1 MLRYEELIKAATGR
15 APFDLLI
22 ENTQLVNVYTGEIY
36 QAVIGILED
45 RIAYVGE
52 YSKNLRSKRRFNAHG
67 EYAIPGLID
76 SHLHIESSMVTPPRF
91 AEAVLPHGTTTVAI
105 DPHEIANVLGMKG
118 VRMMLDS
125 SRKLP
130 LKVHILVP
138 TCVPSIPEVET
149 AGAEFNADDVAE
161 MLSWDRVIGLAEVMD
176 YEGVIDLKDRITR
189 IVKTGRKSGKIL
201 DGHAC
206 LISGRELNAYIAAGM
221 DSDHENFSF
230 PSVLEK
236 LRLGM
241 AVKLRKMLLSRD
253 FVKSLSRVPNLR
265 NVMFCTDDVM
275 PDGLIENG
283 HLDDVVRTAIECGF
297 DPVEAVTSTTLK
309 PAISLRLYDRGA
321 IGPGKIAD
329 VILLKSLE
337 RFIPD
342 VVFANGEIV
351 AKGGKLLAKL
361 KIRAFPRMAE
371 RTVRI
376 SEISINDFSIKP
388 PIHNGKVKARVIAL
402 EGLVSKFLI
411 EEHDVQN
418 GLLRTDGLATVAV
431 LERHGRS
438 GDRAVGYVKN
448 SGLRRGAIGSTVA
461 HDSHNLIVL
470 GMKPEDML
478 FAVKVLIHMQGGLV
492 AVQNGRVLAAVHLPV
507 GGLMSKRRIDVVSSE
522 LRAFRRVENQLG
534 VRETENTLMI
544 TFLSLPVIPS
554 ARITDRGLFDVDKQK
569 FVSLFL

>member
-1 MLRYEELIKAATGR
+1 LSYEELIKAAMGR
-15 APFDLLI
+15 VPFDLLI
-22 ENTQLVNVYTGEIY
+22 ENTQLLNVYTGEIY
-36 QAVIGILED
+36 LAAIGMLGD
-45 RIAYVGE
+45 RIAYVDE
-52 YSKNLRSKRRFNAHG
+52 DSKRLKSKRRFNARE

-118 VRMMLDS
+118 VEMMLDS
-125 SRKLP
+125 GRDLP

-138 TCVPSIPEVET
+138 TCVPSNPEVET
-149 AGAEFNADDVAE
+149 AGAEFKADHIAE

-176 YEGVIDLKDRITR
+176 YKGVIDLKDRITR

-253 FVKSLSRVPNLR
+253 FITSLKKVPNLR

-275 PDGLIENG
+275 PDDLIENG
-283 HLDDVVRTAIECGF
+283 HLDDVVRTAIECGL
-297 DPVEAVTSTTLK
+297 DPVEAVKSSTLK
-309 PAISLRLYDRGA
+309 PAMSLRLYDRGA

-329 VILLKSLE
+329 LILMKNLE
-337 RFIPD
+337 HFVPD

-351 AKGGKLLAKL
+351 AKGGKLLTKL
-361 KIRAFPRMAE
+361 RIQKFPRMAE
-371 RTVRI
+371 RTVKI
-376 SEISINDFSIKP
+376 SGISVEDFSIKP
-388 PIHNGKVKARVIAL
+388 PIQKGKVKVRVIAL

-411 EEHDVQN
+411 EERDVQN
-418 GLLRTDGLATVAV
+418 GVLMADGLAIVAV

-438 GDRAVGYVKN
+438 GNRAVGYVKN
-448 SGLRRGAIGSTVA
+448 SGLRRGAVGSTVA
-461 HDSHNLIVL
+461 HDSHNLVVL
-470 GMKPEDML
+470 GMRREDML
-478 FAVKVLIHMQGGLV
+478 FAARVLIYMQGGLV

-507 GGLMSKRRIDVVSSE
+507 AGLMSKKPIEIVSSE
-522 LRAFRRVENQLG
+522 LRSFRRAENQLG
-534 VRETENTLMI
+534 VRETEKTLMI

-554 ARITDRGLFDVDKQK
+554 ARITDRGLFDVNEQK

>member
-1 MLRYEELIKAATGR
+1 MSYEKLVKVATGR
-15 APFDLLI
+15 VPFDLLI

-36 QAVIGILED
+36 QAAIGILED
-45 RIAYVGE
+45 KIAYVGKD
-52 YSKNLRSKRRFNAHG
+52 SKHLRSNRRFNADG
-67 EYAIPGLID
+67 KYAIPGLID

-125 SRKLP
+125 SRDLP
-130 LKVHILVP
+130 LKVHVLVP

-149 AGAEFNADDVAE
+149 VEAEFNADDVAE

-189 IVKTGRKSGKIL
+189 IVKTGRRSGKIL

-221 DSDHENFSF
+221 DSDHENFNF

-241 AVKLRKMLLSRD
+241 AIKLRKMLLSRD
-253 FVKSLSRVPNLR
+253 FITKFRKIPNLR

-275 PDGLIENG
+275 PDDLVENG

-297 DPVEAVTSTTLK
+297 DPVEAVESSTLK
-309 PAISLRLYDRGA
+309 PALSLRLYDRGA

-329 VILLKSLE
+329 VILLKNLE
-337 RFIPD
+337 RFVPD
-342 VVFANGEIV
+342 VVFANGKMV
-351 AKGGKLLAKL
+351 AKGRKLLTEL
-361 KIRAFPRMAE
+361 KIQKFPREAE
-371 RTVRI
+371 RTVRLSGI
-376 SEISINDFSIKP
+376 SVNDFSIKP
-388 PIHNGKVKARVIAL
+388 PIHKGKVKVRVIAL
-402 EGLVSKFLI
+402 EGFTSRFLI

-418 GLLRTDGLATVAV
+418 GVLKTDGLAIVAV

-438 GDRAVGYVKN
+438 RSRAIGYVKN
-448 SGLRRGAIGSTVA
+448 SGLKRGAIGSTVA

-470 GMKPEDML
+470 GMSPEDML
-478 FAVKVLIHMQGGLV
+478 FAATVLIRMQGGLV
-492 AVQNGRVLAAVHLPV
+492 AVQNGQVLASVRLPSA
-507 GGLMSKRRIDVVSSE
+507 GLMSNMPIDTVSSA
-522 LRAFRRVENQLG
+522 LRSFRRAEKQLG
-534 VRETENTLMI
+534 VREVESTLMI
-544 TFLSLPVIPS
+544 TFFLC
-554 ARITDRGLFDVDKQK
+554 RLFQA
-569 FVSLFL
+569 LE

>member
-1 MLRYEELIKAATGR
+1 MGR
-15 APFDLLI
+15 VPFDLLI

-36 QAVIGILED
+36 LAAIGMLGD
-45 RIAYVGE
+45 RIAYVDE
-52 YSKNLRSKRRFNAHG
+52 NSKRLKSKRRFNAHG
-67 EYAIPGLID
+67 EYAIPGLVD

-125 SRKLP
+125 GRNLP

-149 AGAEFNADDVAE
+149 AGAEFNADHIAE

-176 YEGVIDLKDRITR
+176 YEGVIDLKDRITT
-189 IVKTGRKSGKIL
+189 IVKAGRKSGKIL

-241 AVKLRKMLLSRD
+241 AVRLRKMLLSRD
-253 FVKSLSRVPNLR
+253 FITSLKKVPNLR

-275 PDGLIENG
+275 PDDLIENG
-283 HLDDVVRTAIECGF
+283 HLDDVVRTAIECGL
-297 DPVEAVTSTTLK
+297 DPVEAVKSSTLK
-309 PAISLRLYDRGA
+309 PAMSLRLHDRGA

-329 VILLKSLE
+329 LILVKNLE
-337 RFIPD
+337 HFVPD

-351 AKGGKLLAKL
+351 AKGGKLLTKL
-361 KIRAFPRMAE
+361 RIQKFPRMAE
-371 RTVRI
+371 RTVKI
-376 SEISINDFSIKP
+376 SGISVEDFSIKP
-388 PIHNGKVKARVIAL
+388 PIQTGKVKVRVIAL

-411 EEHDVQN
+411 EERDVQN
-418 GLLRTDGLATVAV
+418 GVLMADGLAVVAV

-438 GDRAVGYVKN
+438 GNKAVGYVKN
-448 SGLRRGAIGSTVA
+448 SGLRRGAVGSTVA
-461 HDSHNLIVL
+461 HDSHNLVVL

-478 FAVKVLIHMQGGLV
+478 FAARVLIHMQGGLV

-507 GGLMSKRRIDVVSSE
+507 AGLMSKKPIEIVSSE
-522 LRAFRRVENQLG
+522 LRSFRRAENQLG
-534 VRETENTLMI
+534 VRETEKTLMI
-544 TFLSLPVIPS
+544 TFLSLAVIPS
-554 ARITDRGLFDVDKQK
+554 ARITDRGLFDVDEQK

>member
-1 MLRYEELIKAATGR
+1 LSYEKLVKVATGR
-15 APFDLLI
+15 VPFDLLI

-36 QAVIGILED
+36 QAAIGILED
-45 RIAYVGE
+45 KIAYVGKD
-52 YSKNLRSKRRFNAHG
+52 SKHLRSNRRFNADG
-67 EYAIPGLID
+67 KYAIPGLID

-125 SRKLP
+125 SRDLP
-130 LKVHILVP
+130 LKVHVLVP

-149 AGAEFNADDVAE
+149 VEAEFNADDVAE

-189 IVKTGRKSGKIL
+189 IVKTGRRSGKIL

-221 DSDHENFSF
+221 DSDHENFNF

-241 AVKLRKMLLSRD
+241 AIKLRKMLLSRD
-253 FVKSLSRVPNLR
+253 FITKFRKIPNLR

-275 PDGLIENG
+275 PDDLVENG

-297 DPVEAVTSTTLK
+297 DPVEAVESSTLK
-309 PAISLRLYDRGA
+309 PALSLRLYDRGA

-329 VILLKSLE
+329 VILLKNLE
-337 RFIPD
+337 RFVPD
-342 VVFANGEIV
+342 VVFANGKMV
-351 AKGGKLLAKL
+351 AKGRKLLTEL
-361 KIRAFPRMAE
+361 KIQKFPREAE
-371 RTVRI
+371 RTVRLSGI
-376 SEISINDFSIKP
+376 SVNDFSIKP
-388 PIHNGKVKARVIAL
+388 PIHKGKVKVRVIAL
-402 EGLVSKFLI
+402 EGFTSRFLI

-418 GLLRTDGLATVAV
+418 GVLKTDGLAIVAV

-438 GDRAVGYVKN
+438 RSRAIGYVKN
-448 SGLRRGAIGSTVA
+448 SGLKRGAIGSTVA

-470 GMKPEDML
+470 GMSPEDML
-478 FAVKVLIHMQGGLV
+478 FAATVLIRMQGGLV
-492 AVQNGRVLAAVHLPV
+492 AVQNGQVLASVRLPSA
-507 GGLMSKRRIDVVSSE
+507 GLMSNMPIDTVSSA
-522 LRAFRRVENQLG
+522 LRSFRRAEKQLG
-534 VRETENTLMI
+534 VREVESTLMI
-544 TFLSLPVIPS
+544 TFFLC
-554 ARITDRGLFDVDKQK
+554 RLFQA
-569 FVSLFL
+569 LE

>member
-1 MLRYEELIKAATGR
+1 LSYEKLIKAATGR
-15 APFDLLI
+15 VPFDLLI

-36 QAVIGILED
+36 QAAIGILED

-52 YSKNLRSKRRFNAHG
+52 DSKHLRSKRRFNAHG
-67 EYAIPGLID
+67 EYAILGLID
-76 SHLHIESSMVTPPRF
+76 SHLHIESSMVTPPHF

-125 SRKLP
+125 SRDLP

-176 YEGVIDLKDRITR
+176 YEGVIDLKDRTTR

-241 AVKLRKMLLSRD
+241 AVKLRKTLLSRD
-253 FVKSLSRVPNLR
+253 FVISLRRVPSLR
-265 NVMFCTDDVM
+265 NIIFCTDDVM
-275 PDGLIENG
+275 PDDLVKNG
-283 HLDDVVRTAIECGF
+283 HLDDVVRTGIECGF
-297 DPVEAVTSTTLK
+297 DPVEAVKSSTLK
-309 PAISLRLYDRGA
+309 PAVSLRLYDRGA

-329 VILLKSLE
+329 MILLKSLK

-342 VVFANGEIV
+342 VVFANGNIV
-351 AKGGKLLAKL
+351 AKGGKLLTKL
-361 KIRAFPRMAE
+361 KIRTLPRMAE
-371 RTVRI
+371 TTVKI
-376 SEISINDFSIKP
+376 SAISINDFAIKP
-388 PIHNGKVKARVIAL
+388 PVHKGKVKVRVIAL

-418 GLLRTDGLATVAV
+418 GVLRTDGLATVAV

-470 GMKPEDML
+470 GIKPEDML

-507 GGLMSKRRIDVVSSE
+507 AGLMSKRRIDIVSSE
-522 LRAFRRVENQLG
+522 LRAFRRAENQLG

-569 FVSLFL
+569 SVSLFR